1 MNTVDVSATARLC
14 PACLLAPLFEG
25 GLVFNAAAVDSP
37 APIASAA
44 GFLRG
49 CPKKRVVGQFITSCA
64 VAMSSSKKGKAKS
77 GAGSKAGEPAMAAV
91 MSDVDYAALLKR
103 AEEAIDEVNLEAA
116 ALLYEEALLER
127 PDDVK
132 VIDALGEIAYLM
144 GDHDRAEELFCKSA
158 EVSPG
163 TGYSKWMH
171 LGQLYEGAEAVVAYK
186 KGVELLA
193 AQLAALPADAAERP
207 RLQRELSDAYNAV
220 AELYMTDLCDED
232 DAEGT
237 ASACAE
243 RAVEAD
249 GDNPEAHRVLANV
262 RMCQKRPGDAAPHLS
277 KAVALCEALYPEE
290 DAEDGDSDDEAG
302 EGAASASAAASKVAA
317 ASAGEAGKGR
327 ARRKSEA
334 PASLRAAAAAAS
346 AAGSAAAGAGS
357 SSGAVGGA
365 GSGAGAMEEEGAA
378 ATSGATDD
386 AAGGKKAGDRTGE
399 LPPFDARKEL
409 AKACMELELYSD
421 ALTALGRLSDEDDA
435 DMEVAYLTGEAF
447 HLSGDAEG
455 ALTVLQEADEAL
467 SAAIERI
474 TAASRRERSKKKTA
488 VSGDTAAAY
497 ATDGLMRFDL
507 DDLQTQRKMI
517 RKLRDVVLGHAPAA
531 AAAAAGGAMDEL

>member
-1 MNTVDVSATARLC
+1 
-14 PACLLAPLFEG
+14 
-25 GLVFNAAAVDSP
+25 
-37 APIASAA
+37 
-44 GFLRG
+44 
-49 CPKKRVVGQFITSCA
+49 
-64 VAMSSSKKGKAKS
+64 MSSSKKGKGKS
-77 GAGSKAGEPAMAAV
+77 GAGSKAGESAMAAA

-103 AEEAIDEVNLEAA
+103 AEEAIDEVNLEVA

-193 AQLAALPADAAERP
+193 AQLAALPADAPERP

-290 DAEDGDSDDEAG
+290 DAEDGDSDDETAG
-302 EGAASASAAASKVAA
+302 EGAASASAAASKAA
-317 ASAGEAGKGR
+317 AGEGGKGR

-346 AAGSAAAGAGS
+346 AAGSAAAGS
-357 SSGAVGGA
+357 SSGAAAGA
-365 GSGAGAMEEEGAA
+365 GSGAGAMEEEGAGSS
-378 ATSGATDD
+378 SGATD
-386 AAGGKKAGDRTGE
+386 AAAAGKKAGDRTGE

-467 SAAIERI
+467 SAAIDRI

-488 VSGDTAAAY
+488 VGGDTAAAY
-497 ATDGLMRFDL
+497 TTDGLMRFDL

-531 AAAAAGGAMDEL
+531 GAAAAGAGADSAPATAGGAMDEL